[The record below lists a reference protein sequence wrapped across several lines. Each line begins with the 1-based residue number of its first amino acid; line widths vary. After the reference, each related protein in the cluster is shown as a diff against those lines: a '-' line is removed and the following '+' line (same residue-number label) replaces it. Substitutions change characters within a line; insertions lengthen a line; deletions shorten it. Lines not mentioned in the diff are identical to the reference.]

1 MLLNGNSGREHIG
14 WGEEQRGARRR
25 RCQYLLV
32 VFGRKERKREKETNR
47 RAQLKR
53 ADGNLYRMP
62 SDT

>member
-32 VFGRKERKREKETNR
+32 VFGRKERKREKERNR

-53 ADGNLYRMP
+53 TDGNLCRMP